1 MRQESTFVISD
12 LTWPGSVMLL
22 SFVSFSGNLQL
33 DLDPYAIEEG
43 EEIVLFEFSQVLGN
57 SPHWRSTQKVA
68 Q

>member
-1 MRQESTFVISD
+1 
-12 LTWPGSVMLL
+12 MLL